1 MRRSGLR
8 VSDPMRCPSVVD
20 AVGTLPPSATVF
32 WCERTSAVPRA
43 RCGRWQHDFRILLV
57 AGGGTVALAHCD
69 AERWADASVAAEPEL
84 GLAAARVF
92 VSEHESAQEH
102 SGAGCLLV
110 LRAATR
116 AVKRAWV
123 SDSLLA
129 HRCARTLASDAQLQA
144 RAGAGARR
152 GWACTGESRLIV
164 RD

>member
-1 MRRSGLR
+1 MPLCGRRGGDS
-8 VSDPMRCPSVVD
+8 PAEC
-20 AVGTLPPSATVF
+20 VF
-32 WCERTSAVPRA
+32 RCERTSAVPRA
-43 RCGRWQHDFRILLV
+43 RCGRWQHDFRILLL
-57 AGGGTVALAHCD
+57 AGGGAVALAHCD
-69 AERWADASVAAEPEL
+69 AERWADASAAAEPEL

-92 VSEHESAQEH
+92 VLEHESAQKH

-144 RAGAGARR
+144 RAGARAGAGAGLALGR
-152 GWACTGESRLIV
+152 A
-164 RD
+164 D